1 MPLKYFAKS
10 DSLYYQCLI
19 LSSFCCLAFVQEN
32 RDALAT
38 NRIVETIIGECHM
51 AEPVLSSFCCL
62 AFIQE
67 NRDAMV
73 TNRIVETIA
82 GACHTTNPVI
92 QR

>member
-1 MPLKYFAKS
+1 MLLKYLAKS

-19 LSSFCCLAFVQEN
+19 LSSFCCLAFVREN
-32 RDALAT
+32 RDALVT
-38 NRIVETIIGECHM
+38 NRIVETIAGACHT

-67 NRDAMV
+67 NRDALV

-82 GACHTTNPVI
+82 GACYTTNPVI